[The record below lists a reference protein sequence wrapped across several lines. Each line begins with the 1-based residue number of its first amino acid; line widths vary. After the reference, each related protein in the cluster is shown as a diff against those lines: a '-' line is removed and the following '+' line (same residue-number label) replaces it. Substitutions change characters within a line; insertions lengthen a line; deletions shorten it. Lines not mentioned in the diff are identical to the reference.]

1 MVLVPWVAF
10 GLPGF
15 AEQIRDAG
23 HGGRAGRLPDR
34 RHARPAIVPR
44 RDPRLRFV
52 RHWPASGIEWP
63 IVERGERLQQ
73 TCRARGALAKT
84 RGCCAGLRGEHVFG
98 KLRTPPDG
106 RRDSATRVANTC
118 SCGARTVVRRRAR
131 SCDPG
136 QEPHTVVHLRIV
148 LPADTY
154 DAAHA
159 ALDSTPSVCNIITLR
174 GAAQRPA
181 GDVILCDVA
190 REEASVV
197 IDDLRG
203 LGIHETGSISLE
215 MVDSEVSRVGRAAEA
230 AAKGTPA
237 DAVIWEDVVA
247 RTADES
253 TLSTVYLIFMIVAM
267 IIAAV
272 GIFLN
277 SPILIVGAMVVGPEF
292 GPVAGVCVG
301 IVQGRFGSARRS
313 LVALA
318 VGFPLAISVTVLLIL
333 VLKATGV
340 TPETFSSADHSLS
353 TSIASPDVF
362 AVIVA
367 FCAGVAGML
376 SLTSAKSGALI
387 GVLISVTTIPAAA
400 NVAVS
405 FVYQDWEAWR
415 GSQLQLALNLGVIL
429 IAGLLTLS
437 LQRRSYHR
445 RRARHTAMLA
455 EAAGRRSA

>member
-1 MVLVPWVAF
+1 M
-10 GLPGF
+10 
-15 AEQIRDAG
+15 
-23 HGGRAGRLPDR
+23 
-34 RHARPAIVPR
+34 
-44 RDPRLRFV
+44 
-52 RHWPASGIEWP
+52 
-63 IVERGERLQQ
+63 
-73 TCRARGALAKT
+73 
-84 RGCCAGLRGEHVFG
+84 
-98 KLRTPPDG
+98 
-106 RRDSATRVANTC
+106 
-118 SCGARTVVRRRAR
+118 
-131 SCDPG
+131 
-136 QEPHTVVHLRIV
+136 VHLRIV

-159 ALDSTPSVCNIITLR
+159 ALDSTPSVCNVITLR

-301 IVQGRFGSARRS
+301 IVQGRFGAARRS

-429 IAGLLTLS
+429 IAGLLTLG